1 MRYLLMLPISLMLI
15 SALKQAVRAL
25 CELYERLGGAAGIKD
40 IQSLLQIR
48 AQQYPYGVPSQT
60 APYSPQGNS
69 DTSSAVKLQ
78 QHSILDKISQTAANQ
93 APWDPSSYGE
103 ATPPDNSTSRFPP
116 TLHSRNT
123 SGSMGGAT
131 LVPRTQSEEPP
142 TSKGSE
148 DAKMYS
154 ALLQDPKPRKS
165 SFFSK
170 FMMRTPSN
178 ESNGRPSIRRSKSD
192 NPSDALG
199 STSRSSG
206 SPSWSRSGSPYDE
219 SRPVTQVTVPSK
231 GNLDEITEN
240 VCELEGRL
248 QDDSFPN
255 STLPI
260 RTISRARTDSE
271 VMEPHYSTR
280 LFHSQQPPPA
290 PLILPSASNNYGGFC
305 EGAWRMQIGDRQGGM
320 KRRQDVGPGASTY
333 YFWKCMSKQCA
344 FSGSMYG
351 TKKAPSFDTRV
362 RKSKSGIR
370 FRWSFLAKSHVAQAK
385 VVNGQYNYGC
395 IFCCTGPEATPVFGG
410 IDTLLEHLL
419 THKGQGIP
427 AQVLQRAGCVV
438 DRLAGDDEEFDLNV
452 PPFAGDDG
460 QVITF

>member
-1 MRYLLMLPISLMLI
+1 MRYRLMLPISLMLI
-15 SALKQAVRAL
+15 SALKKAIKAL
-25 CELYERLGGAAGIKD
+25 CELYERLGAAAGIKD

-48 AQQYPYGVPSQT
+48 AQQYPYGGLSQT
-60 APYSPQGNS
+60 ASYSPQRSS

-78 QHSILDKISQTAANQ
+78 QHSMLDKISQTAANQ

-103 ATPPDNSTSRFPP
+103 PALPGNSTSRFSP

-131 LVPRTQSEEPP
+131 LGPRTQSEEPP

-148 DAKMYS
+148 VAKMYS
-154 ALLQDPKPRKS
+154 APLQDPKRRKS
-165 SFFSK
+165 SFLSK

-192 NPSDALG
+192 NPSD
-199 STSRSSG
+199 SPRPTSRSSG
-206 SPSWSRSGSPYDE
+206 SPSWYRSGSPYDG
-219 SRPVTQVTVPSK
+219 SRPVTQVTDHSE

-240 VCELEGRL
+240 VWELEDRL
-248 QDDSFPN
+248 QDN
-255 STLPI
+255 SSPTSTRPI
-260 RTISRARTDSE
+260 RTISRARTGIE
-271 VMEPHYSTR
+271 AMEPHYSTR
-280 LFHSQQPPPA
+280 FYQQQPPPA

-305 EGAWRMQIGDRQGGM
+305 EGAWRMQIGDPQVGM

-344 FSGSMYG
+344 FSGSMFG

-395 IFCCTGPEATPVFGG
+395 IFCCTGPEPTPVFGG

-419 THKGQGIP
+419 THKGQGIS